1 MEIIFE
7 LLFGLLWLVLEVVLM
22 GKWRTRRGDMLVR
35 LDRFGYGYIFAL
47 AMGAVRFAFTARGPA
62 TRHCM

>member
-47 AMGAVRFAFTARGPA
+47 AMGAVRFAFTA
-62 TRHCM
+62 